1 MGLHATIFTPP
12 SDTMGTL
19 DAAGEYTFLRF
30 PPGAVRVD
38 GARLRSLPASARLV
52 FDAILVSGPLTNGA
66 LRVETG
72 LPPRTLRFAVR
83 RLKDAGLVQSRGS
96 LRDGRNTYVC
106 IAKDCVG
113 PEALEEARRR
123 ADEAALAGRVIEHV

>member
-1 MGLHATIFTPP
+1 M
-12 SDTMGTL
+12 DE
-19 DAAGEYTFLRF
+19 AGEYTFLRF

-38 GARLRSLPASARLV
+38 GARLRSLPASARTV
-52 FDAILVSGPLTNGA
+52 FDTILVAGPLTNGA
-66 LRVETG
+66 LRTETG

-106 IAKDCVG
+106 VAKECVG
-113 PEALEEARRR
+113 AEALEEARRR